1 MEPDRTLSSNES
13 GGRRDDDGAIVAFVV
28 LIMVGL
34 LALLGLVVDGG
45 TALTAQQA
53 AQVEAEQAAR
63 AGAGALSVDALRAGV
78 IQIDGPAAVV
88 AADRFMS
95 AAGHPG
101 SASVADGVV
110 TVHIGYQVPTAI
122 LGIIG
127 IDRINVSAA
136 AAALNVGGVTRG
148 AP

>member
-1 MEPDRTLSSNES
+1 VEADRTLSKDVAGS
-13 GGRRDDDGAIVAFVV
+13 RRDDEGAIVAFVV
-28 LIMVGL
+28 LIMVAL
-34 LALLGLVVDGG
+34 VALLGLVVDGG

-63 AGAGALSVDALRAGV
+63 AGAGALSVDALRAGL

-88 AADRFMS
+88 AADSFMS

-101 SASVADGVV
+101 SASVAGGVV
-110 TVHIGYQVPTAI
+110 TVHIAYQVPTAI

-136 AAALNVGGVTRG
+136 AAALDVDGVTRG
-148 AP
+148 TP